1 MGNAASGENASEYIR
16 LPKPGERCPVTGLSR
31 TSLVELIEERDPES
45 GEFVVLQYTKARH
58 GKQRGIRMIHRAS
71 LLAELDKRSRGQS
84 LRQLKPEFNPQGYTV
99 DQVVSTYSLWQL
111 FVDPDRE
118 ATRRDWEKL
127 PRSSRIKVLEDL
139 GFLVPVRPAP
149 ES

>member
-1 MGNAASGENASEYIR
+1 M
-16 LPKPGERCPVTGLSR
+16 
-31 TSLVELIEERDPES
+31 
-45 GEFVVLQYTKARH
+45 LQYTKARH

-71 LLAELDKRSRGQS
+71 LLAELDKRSREQS

-118 ATRRDWEKL
+118 ATCRDWEKL
-127 PRSSRIKVLEDL
+127 PRSSRIKVLDDL

-149 ES
+149 EP